1 MKKILSLIIALAILV
16 AILPKFSLVSGTYLL
31 CNYRWE
37 THCDEM
43 ISVSSNGNTEN
54 ALNMTSGS
62 ITNGKFSNV
71 KYTLNQAIILKHD
84 KPWVIEWKSSGT
96 WTDTTDGALLFAG
109 NSSSTVENTEY
120 LYRRHN
126 SDFIAFGIRTG
137 GQYHNYGVSLGANGI
152 DGTAEHIYR
161 LENRI
166 SKNGSNMVY
175 LYVDGLEIAPMNH
188 HWSGG
193 TDLKETVDWLNGR
206 DLTFTNMGT
215 SPHTIGNCFI
225 EYIIVSE
232 GNVSQTSTFE
242 ILDTRCNQLEIFTYE
257 VGMTWREWLNS
268 KYNTGMGSSI
278 AIWVSA
284 GHALL
289 GKNPCMDIFVDGSP
303 VDYDSLIENQNIIEL
318 IKY

>member
-1 MKKILSLIIALAILV
+1 MKKILSLILAFAILG
-16 AILPKFSLVSGTYLL
+16 AILPKLPSVLGTNSF

-37 THCDEM
+37 VHNDEM
-43 ISVSSNGNTEN
+43 ISVSTNGNTEN
-54 ALNMTSGS
+54 PLNTTSGS
-62 ITNGKFSNV
+62 ITDGKFSNV
-71 KYTLNQAIILKHD
+71 KYTLEQAIILKHD
-84 KPWVIEWKSSGT
+84 NPWVIEWKSSGT

-109 NSSSTVENTEY
+109 NASSTVENTEY

-137 GQYHNYGVSLGANGI
+137 GQYHNYGVSLSANGI
-152 DGTAEHIYR
+152 DGTAEHVYR

-166 SKNGSNMVY
+166 TNEANMVY
-175 LYVDGLEIAPMNH
+175 LYVDGVEIAPMNH
-188 HWSGG
+188 HWAGG
-193 TDLKETVDWLNGR
+193 TDKKETVDWLNGR

-215 SPHTIGNCFI
+215 SPHTIGNCYI
-225 EYIIVSE
+225 EYIRVSE
-232 GNVSQTSTFE
+232 GNTSETSTFE
-242 ILDTRCNQLEIFTYE
+242 ILDTRCNQSEIFTYE

-284 GHALL
+284 EHPLL
-289 GKNPCMDIFVDGSP
+289 GKNPSMDIFVDNTP
-303 VDYDSLIENQNIIEL
+303 VDYDSVIQNKNTIEL